1 MPYIESERLEL
12 KVQYTT
18 EIKKEIVAFLNSD
31 GGTLIIGVD
40 DNGKVIGIE
49 NAKDIIERI
58 SLMIHETIKPDPSLI
73 CSAGEYEEEGKT
85 IVKVSVGRGVKKP
98 YYIYEKGLKP
108 SGVYLR
114 INNTSQQASEYAI
127 KQMIIASEY
136 KSFES
141 LPSVEQ
147 ELTFDYLERTFM
159 RAKIELK
166 QKTLGLIDPNGSYT
180 NLALLL
186 SDQCPFSIKAAVFD
200 SDDKSRFLDRKEFEG
215 SLIRQ
220 ADEVYEYLNLNNK
233 THGEYN
239 GLLRE
244 DKTEYNQLVLR
255 EGLLNAIIH
264 RDYSLN
270 GNILI
275 SIYKNRIEY
284 VSIGGLVSGMTYEDM
299 MLGVSRSR
307 NEKLANIFFKLK
319 YVEAY
324 GTGIEKIQGDYEN
337 TGLEPR
343 FEVSDNGFL
352 LVLPNKTSIKK
363 PKKILTDKEL
373 VYDFIIKCGRVNRAE
388 IQEELG
394 FKLTKTRNIILQLE
408 QEGKIERHGNGKGIF
423 YTIKSDRLYD
433 SYTKNDD

>member
-1 MPYIESERLEL
+1 MVYIESEKLEL

-40 DNGKVIGIE
+40 DNGKIVGVE

-58 SLMIHETIKPDPSLI
+58 SLMIHEAIKPDASLI
-73 CSAGEYEEEGKT
+73 CSAGEYKEDGKT
-85 IVKVSVGRGVKKP
+85 IVRVVIGRGVKKP

-127 KQMIIASEY
+127 KQMIIASEE
-136 KSFES
+136 KSFEA
-141 LPSVEQ
+141 LPSVQ
-147 ELTFDYLERTFM
+147 QDLTFDYLESVFR
-159 RAKIELK
+159 RAELELK
-166 QKTLGLIDPNGSYT
+166 QKTLGLLDANGSYT

-186 SDQCPFSIKAAVFD
+186 SDQCPFSVKAAVFD

-220 ADEVYEYLNLNNK
+220 ADEIYEYLKLNNK
-233 THGEYN
+233 TRGEYN
-239 GLLRE
+239 GLRRE

-255 EGLLNAIIH
+255 EGLLNAITH

-270 GNILI
+270 GSILI

-307 NEKLANIFFKLK
+307 NEKLANVFFKLK

-324 GTGIEKIQGDYEN
+324 GTGIEKIQGDYEH

-352 LVLPNKTSIKK
+352 LVLPNKNYMEKAKEIR
-363 PKKILTDKEL
+363 TDKEV
-373 VYDFIIKCGRVNRAE
+373 VYDFIVRCGRATRAQV
-388 IQEELG
+388 QEELG
-394 FKLTKTRNIILQLE
+394 FKLTKTRNILLQLE
-408 QEGKIERHGNGKGIF
+408 QEGKIERRGNGKGIF
-423 YTIKSDRLYD
+423 YTV
-433 SYTKNDD
+433 

>member
-1 MPYIESERLEL
+1 MSYIESERLEL

-58 SLMIHETIKPDPSLI
+58 SLMIHETIKPDASLI

-85 IVKVSVGRGVKKP
+85 IVKVAVGRGVKKP

-114 INNTSQQASEYAI
+114 INNTSQQASEYASI
-127 KQMIIASEY
+127 
-136 KSFES
+136 
-141 LPSVEQ
+141 EQ

-166 QKTLGLIDPNGSYT
+166 QKTLGLIDANGSYT

-220 ADEVYEYLNLNNK
+220 ADEAYEYLNLNNK
-233 THGEYN
+233 TRGEYN
-239 GLLRE
+239 VLLRE

-324 GTGIEKIQGDYEN
+324 GTGIEKIQGDYEY

-363 PKKILTDKEL
+363 SKKILTDKEL

-433 SYTKNDD
+433 SYTMNDD

>member
-1 MPYIESERLEL
+1 MSYIESERLEL

-58 SLMIHETIKPDPSLI
+58 SLMIHETIKPDASLI

-85 IVKVSVGRGVKKP
+85 IVKVAVGRGVKKP

-127 KQMIIASEY
+127 KQMIIASEE
-136 KSFES
+136 KSFEA
-141 LPSVEQ
+141 LPSVQ
-147 ELTFDYLERTFM
+147 QDLTFDYLESVFK
-159 RAKIELK
+159 RAELELK
-166 QKTLGLIDPNGSYT
+166 QKTLGLLDANGSYT

-186 SDQCPFSIKAAVFD
+186 SDQCPFSVKAAVFD

-220 ADEVYEYLNLNNK
+220 ADEIYEYLKLNNK
-233 THGEYN
+233 TRGEYN
-239 GLLRE
+239 GLRRE

-255 EGLLNAIIH
+255 EGLLNAITH

-270 GNILI
+270 GSILI

-284 VSIGGLVSGMTYEDM
+284 VSIGGLVSGMTYADM

-307 NEKLANIFFKLK
+307 NEKLANVFFKLK

-324 GTGIEKIQGDYEN
+324 GTGIEKIQGDYEH

-352 LVLPNKTSIKK
+352 LVLPNKNYMEKAKEIR
-363 PKKILTDKEL
+363 TDKEV
-373 VYDFIIKCGRVNRAE
+373 VYDFIVRCGRATRAQV
-388 IQEELG
+388 QEELG
-394 FKLTKTRNIILQLE
+394 FKLTKTRNILLQLE
-408 QEGKIERHGNGKGIF
+408 QEGKIERRGNGKGIF
-423 YTIKSDRLYD
+423 YTV
-433 SYTKNDD
+433 

>member
-1 MPYIESERLEL
+1 MAYIESEKLEL

-40 DNGKVIGIE
+40 DNGTVIGVE
-49 NAKDIIERI
+49 NPKDIIERI
-58 SLMIHETIKPDPSLI
+58 SLMIHEAIKPDASLI
-73 CSAGEYEEEGKT
+73 CSAGEYKEDGKT
-85 IVKVSVGRGVKKP
+85 IVKVAIGRGVKKP

-127 KQMIIASEY
+127 KQMIIASED

-141 LPSVEQ
+141 LPSATQ
-147 ELTFDYLERTFM
+147 DLTFDYLESVFK

-166 QKTLGLIDPNGSYT
+166 QKTLGFIDANGSYT

-200 SDDKSRFLDRKEFEG
+200 SDNKSRFLDRKEFEG

-233 THGEYN
+233 TRGEYN

-270 GNILI
+270 GSILI

-307 NEKLANIFFKLK
+307 NERLANVFFKLK

-324 GTGIEKIQGDYEN
+324 GTGIEKIQGDYEH
-337 TGLEPR
+337 TRLEPR

-352 LVLPNKTSIKK
+352 LVLPNKTYMEKS
-363 PKKILTDKEL
+363 KKIRTDKEL
-373 VYDFIIKCGRVNRAE
+373 VYDFIAKCCRATRAE
-388 IQEELG
+388 VQEELG
-394 FKLTKTRNIILQLE
+394 FKLTKTRNLLLQLE

-423 YTIKSDRLYD
+423 YTVK
-433 SYTKNDD
+433 

>member
-1 MPYIESERLEL
+1 MVYIESEKLEL

-40 DNGKVIGIE
+40 DNGKIVGVE

-58 SLMIHETIKPDPSLI
+58 SLMIHEAIRPDASLI
-73 CSAGEYEEEGKT
+73 CSAGEYEEDGKT
-85 IVKVSVGRGVKKP
+85 IVRVVIGRGVKKP

-127 KQMIIASEY
+127 KQMIIASEE
-136 KSFES
+136 KSFEA

-147 ELTFDYLERTFM
+147 DLTFDYLESVFR
-159 RAKIELK
+159 RAELELK
-166 QKTLGLIDPNGSYT
+166 QKTLGLLDANGSYT

-186 SDQCPFSIKAAVFD
+186 SDQCPFSVKAAVFD

-220 ADEVYEYLNLNNK
+220 ADEIYEYLKLNNK
-233 THGEYN
+233 TRGEYN
-239 GLLRE
+239 GLRRE

-255 EGLLNAIIH
+255 EGLLNAITH

-270 GNILI
+270 GSILI

-307 NEKLANIFFKLK
+307 NEKLANVFFKLK

-324 GTGIEKIQGDYEN
+324 GTGIEKIQGDYEH

-352 LVLPNKTSIKK
+352 LVLPNKNYMEKA
-363 PKKILTDKEL
+363 KKIRTDKEI
-373 VYDFIIKCGRVNRAE
+373 VYDFIVRCGRATRAQV
-388 IQEELG
+388 QEELG
-394 FKLTKTRNIILQLE
+394 FKLTKTRNILLQLE
-408 QEGKIERHGNGKGIF
+408 QEGKIERRGNGKGIF
-423 YTIKSDRLYD
+423 YTV
-433 SYTKNDD
+433 

>member
-1 MPYIESERLEL
+1 
-12 KVQYTT
+12 
-18 EIKKEIVAFLNSD
+18 
-31 GGTLIIGVD
+31 
-40 DNGKVIGIE
+40 
-49 NAKDIIERI
+49 
-58 SLMIHETIKPDPSLI
+58 
-73 CSAGEYEEEGKT
+73 
-85 IVKVSVGRGVKKP
+85 
-98 YYIYEKGLKP
+98 
-108 SGVYLR
+108 
-114 INNTSQQASEYAI
+114 
-127 KQMIIASEY
+127 MIISSED
-136 KSFES
+136 KSFET
-141 LPSVEQ
+141 LPSIEQ
-147 ELTFDYLERTFM
+147 DLTFDYLESVFN

-166 QKTLGLIDPNGSYT
+166 PKTLGLKDANGGYT

-233 THGEYN
+233 TLGEYN

-244 DKTEYNQLVLR
+244 DKTEYNRLVLR

-270 GNILI
+270 GSILI

-284 VSIGGLVSGMTYEDM
+284 VSIGGLVSGMTYGDM

-307 NEKLANIFFKLK
+307 NERLANVFFKLK

-324 GTGIEKIQGDYEN
+324 GTGIEKIQGDYEH

-352 LVLPNKTSIKK
+352 LVLPNKTS
-363 PKKILTDKEL
+363 PAGFKKIRTDNEL
-373 VYDFIIKCGRVNRAE
+373 VYDFIAKCGRATRAE
-388 IQEELG
+388 VQEELG
-394 FKLTKTRNIILQLE
+394 FKLTKTRNLLLRLE

-423 YTIKSDRLYD
+423 YTLKR
-433 SYTKNDD
+433 

>member
-1 MPYIESERLEL
+1 M
-12 KVQYTT
+12 Q
-18 EIKKEIVAFLNSD
+18 D
-31 GGTLIIGVD
+31 
-40 DNGKVIGIE
+40 
-49 NAKDIIERI
+49 
-58 SLMIHETIKPDPSLI
+58 
-73 CSAGEYEEEGKT
+73 
-85 IVKVSVGRGVKKP
+85 
-98 YYIYEKGLKP
+98 
-108 SGVYLR
+108 
-114 INNTSQQASEYAI
+114 
-127 KQMIIASEY
+127 
-136 KSFES
+136 
-141 LPSVEQ
+141 
-147 ELTFDYLERTFM
+147 LTFDYLESVFK
-159 RAKIELK
+159 RANVELK
-166 QKTLGLIDPNGSYT
+166 QKTLGLADANGSYT

-233 THGEYN
+233 TRGEYN

-264 RDYSLN
+264 RDYSLS
-270 GNILI
+270 GSILI

-307 NEKLANIFFKLK
+307 NERLANVFFKLK

-324 GTGIEKIQGDYEN
+324 GTGIEKIQGDYEH

-352 LVLPNKTSIKK
+352 LVLPNKIHTKAK
-363 PKKILTDKEL
+363 MLLTDAEL
-373 VYDFIIKCGRVNRAE
+373 VYNFIAKCGRATRAKV
-388 IQEELG
+388 QEELG
-394 FKLTKTRNIILQLE
+394 FKLTKTRNILLQLE
-408 QEGKIERHGNGKGIF
+408 QEGKIERHGNARSVF
-423 YTIKSDRLYD
+423 YTVSK
-433 SYTKNDD
+433 

>member
-1 MPYIESERLEL
+1 MPYTESDRLEL

-40 DNGKVIGIE
+40 DNGKVVGVP

-58 SLMIHETIKPDPSLI
+58 SLMIHEAIKPDASLI
-73 CSAGEYEEEGKT
+73 CSAGEYEEDGKT
-85 IVKVSVGRGVKKP
+85 IVKVAIGRGVRKP

-127 KQMIIASEY
+127 KQMIVASEDR
-136 KSFES
+136 SFEVS
-141 LPSVEQ
+141 PSIEQ
-147 ELTFDYLERTFM
+147 DLTFDYLEGVFKHE
-159 RAKIELK
+159 KIELK
-166 QKTLGLIDPNGSYT
+166 KKTLGLVDANGSYT

-186 SDQCPFSIKAAVFD
+186 SDQCPFSVKAAVFD

-220 ADEVYEYLNLNNK
+220 ADEIYEYLNLNNK
-233 THGEYN
+233 TRGEYN
-239 GLLRE
+239 GLRRE
-244 DKTEYNQLVLR
+244 DSREYNQLVLR
-255 EGLLNAIIH
+255 EGLLNALIH

-270 GNILI
+270 GSILI

-284 VSIGGLVSGMTYEDM
+284 VSIGGLVSGMTYDDM

-307 NEKLANIFFKLK
+307 NERLAGVFFKLK

-324 GTGIEKIQGDYEN
+324 GTGIEKIQGDYEH

-352 LVLPNKTSIKK
+352 LVLPNKTYMNSSKRIFS
-363 PKKILTDKEL
+363 DKEL
-373 VYDFIIKCGRVNRAE
+373 VYSFIAKGGRVTRAE
-388 IQEELG
+388 VQDELG
-394 FKLTKTRNIILQLE
+394 FKLTKTRNILLQLE
-408 QEGKIERHGNGKGIF
+408 QEGKIERHGNGKGTF
-423 YTIKSDRLYD
+423 YTTSSSIK
-433 SYTKNDD
+433 

>member
-1 MPYIESERLEL
+1 MAYIESEKLEL

-18 EIKKEIVAFLNSD
+18 EIKKEIVAFLNSE
-31 GGTLIIGVD
+31 GGTLMIGID
-40 DNGKVIGIE
+40 DDGKVIGVD

-58 SLMIHETIKPDPSLI
+58 SLMIHEAIKPDASLI
-73 CSAGEYEEEGKT
+73 CSAEEYKEDGKT
-85 IVKVSVGRGVKKP
+85 IVKVAVGKGVKKP

-127 KQMIIASEY
+127 KQMIIASENQ
-136 KSFES
+136 SFES

-147 ELTFDYLERTFM
+147 DLTFDYLESVFK

-166 QKTLGLIDPNGSYT
+166 KKTLGLLDANGSYT

-186 SDQCPFSIKAAVFD
+186 SDECPFSIKAAVFD
-200 SDDKSRFLDRKEFEG
+200 SDDKSCFLDRKEFEG

-220 ADEVYEYLNLNNK
+220 ADEVYEYLKLNNK
-233 THGEYN
+233 TRGEYN

-264 RDYSLN
+264 RDYSLS
-270 GNILI
+270 GSILI

-284 VSIGGLVSGMTYEDM
+284 ISIGGLVSGMTYDDM

-307 NEKLANIFFKLK
+307 NVRLANVFFKLK

-324 GTGIEKIQGDYEN
+324 GTGIEKIQGDYEH

-352 LVLPNKTSIKK
+352 LVLPNKTYTDESKK
-363 PKKILTDKEL
+363 FRTDKEL
-373 VYDFIIKCGRVNRAE
+373 VYDFIVRCGRATRAE
-388 IQEELG
+388 AQEELN
-394 FKLTKTRNIILQLE
+394 FKLTKTRNILLQLE
-408 QEGKIERHGNGKGIF
+408 QEGKIERHGNGKGTF
-423 YTIKSDRLYD
+423 YTVSKRNDRY
-433 SYTKNDD
+433 

>member
-1 MPYIESERLEL
+1 MAYIESDKLEL
-12 KVQYTT
+12 KVQYTP

-31 GGTLIIGVD
+31 GGTLMIGVD
-40 DNGKVIGIE
+40 DNGTVIGVD
-49 NAKDIIERI
+49 NAKELIERI
-58 SLMIHETIKPDPSLI
+58 SLMIHEAIKPDPSLL
-73 CSAGEYEEEGKT
+73 CSAEEILENGKS
-85 IVKVSVGRGVKKP
+85 IVRIVIGRGVKKP

-127 KQMIIASEY
+127 KQMIIASE
-136 KSFES
+136 KRSFES
-141 LPSVEQ
+141 LPSIEQ
-147 ELTFDYLERTFM
+147 ELTFEYLEGVFK
-159 RAKIELK
+159 RAGVELK
-166 QKTLGLIDPNGSYT
+166 PKTLGLVDPNGSHT

-186 SDQCPFSIKAAVFD
+186 SDQCPFSIRAAVFD
-200 SDDKSRFLDRKEFEG
+200 SDDKSSFQDRKEFEG

-220 ADEVYEYLNLNNK
+220 ADEAYEYLNLNNK
-233 THGEYN
+233 TRGEYR

-244 DKTEYNQLVLR
+244 DIPEYNPLVLR

-270 GNILI
+270 GSILI

-307 NEKLANIFFKLK
+307 NEKLANVFFKLR

-324 GTGIEKIQGDYEN
+324 GTGIEKIQGDYEH
-337 TGLEPR
+337 TGLEPQ

-352 LVLPNKTSIKK
+352 LVLPNKTYCHEQK
-363 PKKILTDKEL
+363 TVRTEGEL
-373 VYDFIIKCGRVNRAE
+373 VYDFIAKCGRVTRAE
-388 IQEELG
+388 VQEEFG
-394 FKLTKTRNIILQLE
+394 FKLTKTRNLLLQLE
-408 QEGKIERHGNGKGIF
+408 LKGKIERHGNGRGVF
-423 YTIKSDRLYD
+423 YTAVK
-433 SYTKNDD
+433 

>member
-1 MPYIESERLEL
+1 MRYVESEKLEL
-12 KVQYTT
+12 KVQFTT
-18 EIKKEIVAFLNSD
+18 EIKKEIVAFLNCD

-40 DNGKVIGIE
+40 DNGNVIGVE
-49 NAKDIIERI
+49 DAKDVIERV

-73 CSAGEYEEEGKT
+73 CSANEYTEDGKK
-85 IVKVSVGRGVKKP
+85 IVKIVVGRGVKKP

-127 KQMIIASEY
+127 KQMIVESED
-136 KSFES
+136 KPFES
-141 LPSVEQ
+141 LPSIEQ
-147 ELTFDYLERTFM
+147 ELTFNYLENIFKQ
-159 RAKIELK
+159 AEIELK
-166 QKTLGLIDPNGSYT
+166 PKTLGLTSADGHYT

-220 ADEVYEYLNLNNK
+220 ADEAYEYLNLNNK
-233 THGEYN
+233 TRGEYK
-239 GLLRE
+239 GLRRE
-244 DKTEYNQLVLR
+244 DKREYNQLVLR
-255 EGLLNAIIH
+255 EGLLNAVIH

-270 GNILI
+270 GSTLI

-284 VSIGGLVSGMTYEDM
+284 VSIGGLVSGMTYDDM

-307 NEKLANIFFKLK
+307 NEKLANVFFKLN

-337 TGLEPR
+337 SGLAPR

-352 LVLPNKTSIKK
+352 LILPNKIYAEESKNVY
-363 PKKILTDKEL
+363 TDEKL
-373 VYDFIIKCGRVNRAE
+373 VYNFIAEKGKATRADV
-388 IQEELG
+388 QNELG
-394 FKLTKTRNIILQLE
+394 FKLTKTRNILLTLE
-408 QEGKIERHGNGKGIF
+408 QEGKIKRHGNGKGIY
-423 YTIKSDRLYD
+423 YTLE
-433 SYTKNDD
+433 TE

>member
-1 MPYIESERLEL
+1 MAYVESEKLEL

-31 GGTLIIGVD
+31 GGTLIIGID
-40 DNGKVIGIE
+40 DNGKVIGVD

-58 SLMIHETIKPDPSLI
+58 SLMIHEAIKPDASLI
-73 CSAGEYEEEGKT
+73 CSAGEYEEDGKN
-85 IVKVSVGRGVKKP
+85 IVKVVIGRGVKKP

-108 SGVYLR
+108 SGVYIR

-127 KQMIIASEY
+127 KQMIIASED

-141 LPSVEQ
+141 LPSTTQ
-147 ELTFDYLERTFM
+147 DLTFDYLESAFK

-166 QKTLGLIDPNGSYT
+166 PKTLGFIDANGSYT

-186 SDQCPFSIKAAVFD
+186 SDECPFSIKAAVFD

-233 THGEYN
+233 TRSEYN

-270 GNILI
+270 GSILI

-307 NEKLANIFFKLK
+307 NERLANVFFKLK

-324 GTGIEKIQGDYEN
+324 GTGIEKIQGDYER

-352 LVLPNKTSIKK
+352 LVLPNKTYIEEA
-363 PKKILTDKEL
+363 KKIRTDKEL
-373 VYDFIIKCGRVNRAE
+373 VYAFIAKRGRVTRAE
-388 IQEELG
+388 VQEELG
-394 FKLTKTRNIILQLE
+394 FKLTKTRNILLQLE
-408 QEGKIERHGNGKGIF
+408 QDGKIERYGNGKGVF
-423 YTIKSDRLYD
+423 YVAFG
-433 SYTKNDD
+433 

>member
-1 MPYIESERLEL
+1 MVYIESEKLEL

-40 DNGKVIGIE
+40 DNGKIVGVE

-58 SLMIHETIKPDPSLI
+58 SLMIHEAIRPDASLI
-73 CSAGEYEEEGKT
+73 CSAGEYEEDGKT
-85 IVKVSVGRGVKKP
+85 IVRVVIGRGVKKP

-127 KQMIIASEY
+127 KQMIIASEE
-136 KSFES
+136 KSFEA
-141 LPSVEQ
+141 LPSVQ
-147 ELTFDYLERTFM
+147 QDLTFDYLESVFK
-159 RAKIELK
+159 RAELELK
-166 QKTLGLIDPNGSYT
+166 QKTLGLLDANGSYT

-186 SDQCPFSIKAAVFD
+186 SDQCPFSVKAAVFD

-220 ADEVYEYLNLNNK
+220 ADEIYEYLKLNNK
-233 THGEYN
+233 TRGEYN
-239 GLLRE
+239 GLRRE

-255 EGLLNAIIH
+255 EGLLNAITH

-270 GNILI
+270 GSILI

-284 VSIGGLVSGMTYEDM
+284 VSIGGLVSGMTYADM

-307 NEKLANIFFKLK
+307 NEKLANVFFKLK

-324 GTGIEKIQGDYEN
+324 GTGIEKIQGDYEH

-352 LVLPNKTSIKK
+352 LVLPNKNYMEKAKEIR
-363 PKKILTDKEL
+363 TDKEV
-373 VYDFIIKCGRVNRAE
+373 VYDFIVRCGRATRAQV
-388 IQEELG
+388 QEELG
-394 FKLTKTRNIILQLE
+394 FKLTKTRNILLQLE
-408 QEGKIERHGNGKGIF
+408 QEGKIERRGNGKGIF
-423 YTIKSDRLYD
+423 YTV
-433 SYTKNDD
+433 

>member
-1 MPYIESERLEL
+1 M

-40 DNGKVIGIE
+40 DNGKIVGVE

-58 SLMIHETIKPDPSLI
+58 SLMIHEAIRPDASLI
-73 CSAGEYEEEGKT
+73 CSAGEYEEDGKT
-85 IVKVSVGRGVKKP
+85 IVRVVIGRGVKKP

-127 KQMIIASEY
+127 KQMIIASEE
-136 KSFES
+136 KSFEA
-141 LPSVEQ
+141 LPSVQ
-147 ELTFDYLERTFM
+147 QDLTFDYLESVFK
-159 RAKIELK
+159 RAELELK
-166 QKTLGLIDPNGSYT
+166 QKTLGLLDANGSYT

-186 SDQCPFSIKAAVFD
+186 SDQCPFSVKAAVFD

-220 ADEVYEYLNLNNK
+220 ADEIYEYLKLNNK
-233 THGEYN
+233 TRGEYN
-239 GLLRE
+239 GLRRE

-255 EGLLNAIIH
+255 EGLLNAITH

-270 GNILI
+270 GSILI

-284 VSIGGLVSGMTYEDM
+284 VSIGGLVSGMTYADM

-307 NEKLANIFFKLK
+307 NEKLANVFFKLK

-324 GTGIEKIQGDYEN
+324 GTGIEKIQGDYEH

-352 LVLPNKTSIKK
+352 LVLPNKNYMEKAKEIR
-363 PKKILTDKEL
+363 TDKEV
-373 VYDFIIKCGRVNRAE
+373 VYDFIVRCGRATRAQV
-388 IQEELG
+388 QEELG
-394 FKLTKTRNIILQLE
+394 FKLTKTRNILLQLE
-408 QEGKIERHGNGKGIF
+408 QEGKIERRGNGKGIF
-423 YTIKSDRLYD
+423 YTV
-433 SYTKNDD
+433 

>member
-1 MPYIESERLEL
+1 MVYIESEKLEL

-40 DNGKVIGIE
+40 DNGKIVGVE

-58 SLMIHETIKPDPSLI
+58 SLMIHEAIKPDASLI
-73 CSAGEYEEEGKT
+73 CSAGEYEEDGKT
-85 IVKVSVGRGVKKP
+85 IVRVVIGRGVKKP

-127 KQMIIASEY
+127 KQMIIASEE
-136 KSFES
+136 KSFEA

-147 ELTFDYLERTFM
+147 DLTFDYLESVFK
-159 RAKIELK
+159 RAELELK
-166 QKTLGLIDPNGSYT
+166 QKTLGMLDANGSYT

-186 SDQCPFSIKAAVFD
+186 SDQCPFSVKAAVFD

-220 ADEVYEYLNLNNK
+220 ADEIYEYLKLNNK
-233 THGEYN
+233 TRGEYN
-239 GLLRE
+239 GLRRE

-255 EGLLNAIIH
+255 EGLLNAITH

-270 GNILI
+270 GSILI

-307 NEKLANIFFKLK
+307 NEKLANVFFKLK

-324 GTGIEKIQGDYEN
+324 GTGIEKIQGDYEH

-352 LVLPNKTSIKK
+352 LVLPNKNYMEKA
-363 PKKILTDKEL
+363 KKIRTDKEV
-373 VYDFIIKCGRVNRAE
+373 VYDFIVRCGRATRAQV
-388 IQEELG
+388 QEELG
-394 FKLTKTRNIILQLE
+394 FKLTKTRNILLQLE
-408 QEGKIERHGNGKGIF
+408 QEGKIERCGNGKGIF
-423 YTIKSDRLYD
+423 YTV
-433 SYTKNDD
+433 

>member
-1 MPYIESERLEL
+1 M

-40 DNGKVIGIE
+40 DNGKIVGVE

-58 SLMIHETIKPDPSLI
+58 SLMIHEAIKPDASLI
-73 CSAGEYEEEGKT
+73 CSAGEYKEDGKT
-85 IVKVSVGRGVKKP
+85 IVRVVIGRGVKKP

-127 KQMIIASEY
+127 KQMIIASEE
-136 KSFES
+136 KSFEA
-141 LPSVEQ
+141 LPSVQ
-147 ELTFDYLERTFM
+147 QDLTFDYLESVFR
-159 RAKIELK
+159 RAELELK
-166 QKTLGLIDPNGSYT
+166 QKTLGLLDANGSYT

-186 SDQCPFSIKAAVFD
+186 SDQCPFSVKAAVFD

-220 ADEVYEYLNLNNK
+220 ADEIYEYLKLNNK
-233 THGEYN
+233 TRGEYN
-239 GLLRE
+239 GLRRE

-255 EGLLNAIIH
+255 EGLLNAITH

-270 GNILI
+270 GSILI

-307 NEKLANIFFKLK
+307 NEKLANVFFKLK

-324 GTGIEKIQGDYEN
+324 GTGIEKIQGDYEH

-352 LVLPNKTSIKK
+352 LVLPNKNYMEKAKEIR
-363 PKKILTDKEL
+363 TDKEV
-373 VYDFIIKCGRVNRAE
+373 VYDFIVRCGRATRAQV
-388 IQEELG
+388 QEELG
-394 FKLTKTRNIILQLE
+394 FKLTKTRNILLQLE
-408 QEGKIERHGNGKGIF
+408 QEGKIERRGNGKGIF
-423 YTIKSDRLYD
+423 YTV
-433 SYTKNDD
+433 

>member
-1 MPYIESERLEL
+1 MGYIESEKLEL

-18 EIKKEIVAFLNSD
+18 EIKKEIVAFLNSE
-31 GGTLIIGVD
+31 GGTLLIGVD
-40 DNGKVIGIE
+40 DNGTVVGVE

-58 SLMIHETIKPDPSLI
+58 SLMIHEAIKPDASLL
-73 CSAGEYEEEGKT
+73 CSAGAYEEGGKMLVRVV
-85 IVKVSVGRGVKKP
+85 IGRGVKKP

-127 KQMIIASEY
+127 KQMIIASEE
-136 KSFES
+136 KSFEA

-147 ELTFDYLERTFM
+147 NLTFDYLENVFKH
-159 RAKIELK
+159 AEIELK
-166 QKTLGLIDPNGSYT
+166 KKTLGLLDSNGSYT

-186 SDQCPFSIKAAVFD
+186 SDQCPFSVKAAVFD

-220 ADEVYEYLNLNNK
+220 ADEIYEYLKLNNK
-233 THGEYN
+233 MRAEYN
-239 GLLRE
+239 GLRRE
-244 DKTEYNQLVLR
+244 DKSEYNQLVLR
-255 EGLLNAIIH
+255 EGLLNAITH

-270 GNILI
+270 GSILI

-284 VSIGGLVSGMTYEDM
+284 VSIGGLVSGMTYDDM

-307 NEKLANIFFKLK
+307 NEKLANVFFKLK

-324 GTGIEKIQGDYEN
+324 GTGIEKIQGDYEK
-337 TGLEPR
+337 TGLAPR

-352 LVLPNKTSIKK
+352 LVLPNKNYINTA
-363 PKKILTDKEL
+363 KKIRTDKEM
-373 VYDFIIKCGRVNRAE
+373 VYDFIVSCGRVTRTQV
-388 IQEELG
+388 QEEMG
-394 FKLTKTRNIILQLE
+394 FKLTKTRNILLQLE
-408 QEGKIERHGNGKGIF
+408 QEGRIERRGNGKGVF
-423 YTIKSDRLYD
+423 YTA
-433 SYTKNDD
+433 

>member
-1 MPYIESERLEL
+1 MTYIESEKLEL

-31 GGTLIIGVD
+31 GGTLVIGVD
-40 DNGKVIGIE
+40 DDGKVVGVD
-49 NAKDIIERI
+49 NAKDIIERV
-58 SLMIHETIKPDPSLI
+58 SLMIHEAIKPDASLI
-73 CSAGEYEEEGKT
+73 CAAGEYEEEGKT
-85 IVKVSVGRGVKKP
+85 IVKVAIGRGVKKP

-127 KQMIIASEY
+127 KQMIIESENRSY
-136 KSFES
+136 ES
-141 LPSVEQ
+141 LPSVVQ
-147 ELTFDYLERTFM
+147 DLTFDYLEYAFK
-159 RAKIELK
+159 RAKIECK
-166 QKTLGLIDPNGSYT
+166 PKTLGFLDANGSYT

-186 SDQCPFSIKAAVFD
+186 SDQCPFSLKVAVFD
-200 SDDKSRFLDRKEFEG
+200 SDDKSRFQDRKEFEG

-220 ADEVYEYLNLNNK
+220 ADEAYEYLNLNNK

-244 DKTEYNQLVLR
+244 DRREYNPLVLR

-270 GNILI
+270 GSILI
-275 SIYKNRIEY
+275 SIYKNRMEY
-284 VSIGGLVSGMTYEDM
+284 ISIGGLVSGMTYEDM

-307 NEKLANIFFKLK
+307 NEKLANVFFKLK

-324 GTGIEKIQGDYEN
+324 GTGIEKIQGDYEH
-337 TGLEPR
+337 TGLKPR

-352 LVLPNKTSIKK
+352 LVLPNKTYGEETQKTAPIKALYMTSLQKEEK
-363 PKKILTDKEL
+363 PPAPR
-373 VYDFIIKCGRVNRAE
+373 CR
-388 IQEELG
+388 
-394 FKLTKTRNIILQLE
+394 
-408 QEGKIERHGNGKGIF
+408 
-423 YTIKSDRLYD
+423 
-433 SYTKNDD
+433 KNSASN

>member
-1 MPYIESERLEL
+1 MAYIESEKLEL

-31 GGTLIIGVD
+31 GGTLVIGVD
-40 DNGKVIGIE
+40 DDGKVIGVD

-58 SLMIHETIKPDPSLI
+58 SLMIHEAIKPDASLI
-73 CSAGEYEEEGKT
+73 CSAGEYKEDGKT
-85 IVKVSVGRGVKKP
+85 IVKVAIGRGVKKP

-127 KQMIIASEY
+127 KQMIVASED

-147 ELTFDYLERTFM
+147 DLTFDYLESVFK

-166 QKTLGLIDPNGSYT
+166 QKTLGLIDANGSYT

-233 THGEYN
+233 TRGEYN

-270 GNILI
+270 GSILI

-307 NEKLANIFFKLK
+307 NERLANVFFKLK

-324 GTGIEKIQGDYEN
+324 GTGIEKIQGDYEH

-352 LVLPNKTSIKK
+352 LVLPNKTYMEES
-363 PKKILTDKEL
+363 KKICTDKEL
-373 VYDFIIKCGRVNRAE
+373 VYDFIAKCGRATRAE
-388 IQEELG
+388 VQEELG
-394 FKLTKTRNIILQLE
+394 FKLTKTRNILLQLE

-423 YTIKSDRLYD
+423 YTIK
-433 SYTKNDD
+433 